1 MLIEDRLKELRD
13 KINEQVP
20 AGIRVA
26 EVEFEGPELVIYTD
40 DPKRFADEADLIRI
54 LARDLRKRIVV
65 RPTTLEDPEKAA
77 TEIRAVVPESSGI
90 TDIFFDPDTGEVL
103 IEAEKPG
110 VVIGKNGITLR
121 EITRAYRMDAQG
133 CPHPPIESSTVKQV
147 RQYLRSVNEERKQ
160 FLRTIGRRIHR
171 DIPGRDEANKDAT
184 RKDQWVRVTTLG
196 CCREVGRAA
205 FLLTTPDSRVLIDCG
220 EKPDNSNGTPYLYV
234 PEIHPLAQLD
244 AVVLTHA
251 HLDHCALIPLLYK
264 YGYEGPVYSTPPTR
278 DLSAMLQLDYLDVIN
293 KEDRKIPY
301 SSNEVKTYIRHSIT
315 LNYGSVTDIAPDI
328 KLTFHNAGHILGSA
342 IAHFHIGDG
351 LYNIAFTGDFNYS
364 KSRLFN
370 PAVNQFPR
378 LETLFMESTY
388 GGSNDFQP
396 ARSDAELKLYETIN
410 KVLSRGGKVIIP
422 AFAVG
427 RSQEVMLA
435 LEEGMRLGKIPHVKI
450 YLDGMIREATAIHTT
465 YPEYLNNDLRNLIF
479 REGMNPFLADCF
491 QQVDSSDLRE
501 KVINGDPCVIIT
513 TSGMLNGG
521 PVMEYL
527 LNLAEDE
534 KNALVFVGYQAD
546 GTQGRRI
553 QKGWREVPMGRKG
566 TITINLEIDTIDG
579 FSGHSDRRQLMNY
592 IGQIQPR
599 PEKIFCIH
607 GDENNT
613 IDLASSIYK
622 RYHIQ
627 THSPMN
633 LETYRMV

>member
-1 MLIEDRLKELRD
+1 MLIEERLKELKH
-13 KINEQVP
+13 KINEKVP
-20 AGIRVA
+20 PGITVS

-65 RPTTLEDPEKAA
+65 RPNVLEDPERAIQD
-77 TEIRAVVPESSGI
+77 IREVVAENAGI
-90 TDIFFDPDTGEVL
+90 TDIFFDADTGEVL

-110 VVIGKNGITLR
+110 VVIGKNGATLR
-121 EITRAYRMDAQG
+121 EITKHIGWTPKVVRT
-133 CPHPPIESSTVKQV
+133 PPIESSTVKQV
-147 RQYLRSVNEERKQ
+147 RQFLRSVNEERKQ

-171 DIPGRDEANKDAT
+171 DVT
-184 RKDQWVRVTTLG
+184 SKDQWVRVTMLG

-205 FLLTTPDSRVLIDCG
+205 FLLSTPESKVLIDCG
-220 EKPDNSNGTPYLYV
+220 EKPDNSSNNAPYLYV
-234 PEIHPLAQLD
+234 PEIHPLSQLD

-264 YGYEGPVYSTPPTR
+264 YGYDGPVYSTPPTR
-278 DLSAMLQLDYLDVIN
+278 DLSAMLQLDYLDVVS

-301 SSNEVKTYIRHSIT
+301 SSNEVKTYIKHSIT

-342 IAHFHIGDG
+342 IAHFHVGDG

-370 PAVNQFPR
+370 PATNQFPR
-378 LETLFMESTY
+378 LEAIFMESTY
-388 GGSNDFQP
+388 GGSGDIQP
-396 ARSDAELKLYETIN
+396 ARAEAEEKLYETISS
-410 KVLSRGGKVIIP
+410 VISRGGKVIIP

-435 LEEGMRLGKIPHVKI
+435 LEEGIRKEKIPAVKI

-465 YPEYLNNDLRNLIF
+465 YPEYLNSELRNQIF
-479 REGMNPFLADCF
+479 KEGLNPFLADCF
-491 QQVDSSDLRE
+491 VSVDSSDLRE
-501 KVINGDPCVIIT
+501 KVMNGDPCVIIT

-527 LNLAEDE
+527 SGLASDE
-534 KNALVFVGYQAD
+534 RNALVFVGYQAE
-546 GTQGRRI
+546 GTMGRRI
-553 QKGWREVPMGRKG
+553 QKGWREIPIGRRG
-566 TITINLEIDTIDG
+566 TIVINLEIVTIDG
-579 FSGHSDRRQLMNY
+579 FSGHSDRRQLINY
-592 IGQIQPR
+592 IGHVQPK
-599 PEKIFCIH
+599 PEKIFTIH

-613 IDLASSIYK
+613 IDLASSLYK
-622 RYHIQ
+622 RYHIE

-633 LETYRMV
+633 LETYRMI

>member
-13 KINEQVP
+13 KINERVP
-20 AGIRVA
+20 QGIKVT

-40 DPKRFADEADLIRI
+40 DPKRFADEADLIRV

-65 RPTTLEDPEKAA
+65 RPTILEDPEKAA
-77 TEIRAVVPESSGI
+77 NEIRSVVPESSGI
-90 TDIFFDPDTGEVL
+90 TDIFFDADTGEVL

-121 EITRAYRMDAQG
+121 EITKHIGWTPKVVRT
-133 CPHPPIESSTVKQV
+133 PPIESSTVKQV
-147 RQYLRSVNEERKQ
+147 RQYLRSVNEERKI

-171 DIPGRDEANKDAT
+171 DIPGRDETNKDAP

-205 FLLTTPDSRVLIDCG
+205 FLLTTPDSRILIDCG

-234 PEIHPLAQLD
+234 PEIHPLAQID

-315 LNYGSVTDIAPDI
+315 LNYGNVTDIAPDV

-342 IAHFHIGDG
+342 IAHFHIGEG

-370 PAVNQFPR
+370 SAINQFPR
-378 LETLFMESTY
+378 LEALFMESTY

-396 ARSDAELKLYETIN
+396 ARSDAELKLYETITN
-410 KVLSRGGKVIIP
+410 VLSRGGKVIIP

-435 LEEGMRLGKIPHVKI
+435 LEEGIRLGKIPQVKI

-479 REGMNPFLADCF
+479 REGMNPFLAECF
-491 QQVDSSDLRE
+491 QQVDSSDLRD
-501 KVINGDPCVIIT
+501 KVINGDPCVII
-513 TSGMLNGG
+513 
-521 PVMEYL
+521 
-527 LNLAEDE
+527 
-534 KNALVFVGYQAD
+534 
-546 GTQGRRI
+546 
-553 QKGWREVPMGRKG
+553 
-566 TITINLEIDTIDG
+566 
-579 FSGHSDRRQLMNY
+579 
-592 IGQIQPR
+592 
-599 PEKIFCIH
+599 
-607 GDENNT
+607 
-613 IDLASSIYK
+613 
-622 RYHIQ
+622 
-627 THSPMN
+627 
-633 LETYRMV
+633 

>member
-1 MLIEDRLKELRD
+1 MLIEDRLKELKD
-13 KINEQVP
+13 KINEKVP
-20 AGIRVA
+20 AGITVQQ
-26 EVEFEGPELVIYTD
+26 VEFEGPELVIYTD
-40 DPKRFADEADLIRI
+40 DPKRFADEADLIRV

-65 RPTTLEDPEKAA
+65 RPTILEDPEKAA
-77 TEIRAVVPESSGI
+77 VEIRAVVPESSGI
-90 TDIFFDPDTGEVL
+90 TDIFFDADTGEVL

-121 EITRAYRMDAQG
+121 DITRHIGWTPKVVRT
-133 CPHPPIESSTVKQV
+133 PPIESSTVKQV
-147 RQYLRSVNEERKQ
+147 RQYLRVVNEDRKQ

-171 DIPGRDEANKDAT
+171 DIVGRDEAGNPLK
-184 RKDQWVRVTTLG
+184 KDQWVRVTTLG

-220 EKPDNSNGTPYLYV
+220 EKPDNASATPYLYV

-293 KEDRKIPY
+293 KEGRKIPY

-342 IAHFHIGDG
+342 IAHFHVGDG

-396 ARSDAELKLYETIN
+396 ARSDAEQKLYETIN
-410 KVLSRGGKVIIP
+410 TVLSRGGKVIIP

-435 LEEGMRLGKIPHVKI
+435 LEEGMRLGKIPQVKI
-450 YLDGMIREATAIHTT
+450 YIDGMIREATAIHTT
-465 YPEYLNNDLRNLIF
+465 YPEYLNTDLRNLIF
-479 REGMNPFLADCF
+479 REGHNPFLAECF
-491 QQVDSSDLRE
+491 QQVDSAEVRE
-501 KVINGDPCVIIT
+501 KVVNGDPCVIIS

-521 PVMEYL
+521 PIMEYL

-546 GTQGRRI
+546 GTLGRRI

-566 TITINLEIDTIDG
+566 TITINLEIVTVDG

-633 LETYRMV
+633 LETYRMC

>member
-1 MLIEDRLKELRD
+1 MLIEDRLKELKD
-13 KINEQVP
+13 KINEKVP
-20 AGIRVA
+20 AGITVSD
-26 EVEFEGPELVIYTD
+26 VEFEGPELVIYTD
-40 DPKRFADEADLIRI
+40 DPKKFADEADLIKI

-65 RPTTLEDPEKAA
+65 RPNVLEDPDRAIG
-77 TEIRAVVPESSGI
+77 EIKAVVPENAGI
-90 TDIFFDPDTGEVL
+90 TDIFFDADTGEVI

-121 EITRAYRMDAQG
+121 EITKHIGWTPKVVRT
-133 CPHPPIESSTVKQV
+133 PPIESSTVKQV
-147 RQYLRSVNEERKQ
+147 RQYLRSVNEERKI

-171 DIPGRDEANKDAT
+171 DVT
-184 RKDQWVRVTTLG
+184 SKDQWVRVTMLG

-205 FLLTTPDSRVLIDCG
+205 FLLTTPESRVLIDCG
-220 EKPDNSNGTPYLYV
+220 EKPDSNNSTPYLYV
-234 PEIHPLAQLD
+234 PEIHPLSQLD

-251 HLDHCALIPLLYK
+251 HLDHCALVPLLYK
-264 YGYEGPVYSTPPTR
+264 YGYDGPVYSTPPTR
-278 DLSAMLQLDYLDVIN
+278 DLSAMLQLDYLDVIH

-301 SSNEVKTYIRHSIT
+301 SSNEVKTYIKHSIT
-315 LNYGSVTDIAPDI
+315 LNYGNVTDIAPDI

-342 IAHFHIGDG
+342 IAHFHIGEG

-370 PAVNQFPR
+370 PATASFPR
-378 LETLFMESTY
+378 LEALFMESTY
-388 GGSNDFQP
+388 GGSDMMQP
-396 ARSDAELKLYETIN
+396 ARSDAEEKLYETIN
-410 KVLSRGGKVIIP
+410 IVLSRGGKVIIP

-435 LEEGMRLGKIPHVKI
+435 LEEGMRKEKIPNVKI
-450 YLDGMIREATAIHTT
+450 YLDGMIKEATAIHTT
-465 YPEYLNNDLRNLIF
+465 YPEYLNSELRNLIF
-479 REGMNPFLADCF
+479 KEGMNPFLSENFVA
-491 QQVDSSDLRE
+491 VDSSDLRE
-501 KVINGDPCVIIT
+501 RVMNGDPCVIIT
-513 TSGMLNGG
+513 TSGMMNGG

-527 LNLAEDE
+527 SNLAGDE
-534 KNALVFVGYQAD
+534 RNALVFVGYQAD
-546 GTQGRRI
+546 GTLGRRI
-553 QKGWREVPMGRKG
+553 QKGWREVPLGRG
-566 TITINLEIDTIDG
+566 RTIVINLEIVTVDG

-592 IGQIQPR
+592 VGQVQPR
-599 PEKIFCIH
+599 PEKIFTIH

-613 IDLASSIYK
+613 IDLASSLYK

>member
-1 MLIEDRLKELRD
+1 MLIEERLKELKD
-13 KINEQVP
+13 KINEKVP
-20 AGIRVA
+20 SGITVSD
-26 EVEFEGPELVIYTD
+26 VEFEGPELVIYTD
-40 DPKRFADEADLIRI
+40 DPKKFADEADLIRI

-65 RPTTLEDPEKAA
+65 RPNVLEDPDRAVE
-77 TEIRAVVPESSGI
+77 EIRSVVAENAGI
-90 TDIFFDPDTGEVL
+90 TDIYFDADTGEVL

-110 VVIGKNGITLR
+110 VVIGKNGATLR
-121 EITRAYRMDAQG
+121 EITKHIGWTPKVVRT
-133 CPHPPIESSTVKQV
+133 PPIESSTVKQV
-147 RQYLRSVNEERKQ
+147 RQYLRSVNEERKV

-171 DIPGRDEANKDAT
+171 DVT
-184 RKDQWVRVTTLG
+184 SKDQWARVTMLG

-205 FLLTTPDSRVLIDCG
+205 FLLTTPESRVLIDCG
-220 EKPDNSNGTPYLYV
+220 EKPDNSNSTPYLYV
-234 PEIHPLAQLD
+234 PEIHPLSQLD

-264 YGYEGPVYSTPPTR
+264 YGYDGPVYSTPPTR
-278 DLSAMLQLDYLDVIN
+278 DLSAMLQLDYLDVIH
-293 KEDRKIPY
+293 KEDRKVPY
-301 SSNEVKTYIRHSIT
+301 TSNEVKTYIRHSIT
-315 LNYGSVTDIAPDI
+315 LNYGNVTDIAPDI

-342 IAHFHIGDG
+342 IAHFHVGDG

-370 PAVNQFPR
+370 PATASFPR
-378 LETLFMESTY
+378 LEALFMESTY
-388 GGSNDFQP
+388 GGSDMMQP
-396 ARSDAELKLYETIN
+396 ARADAEEKLYETIN
-410 KVLSRGGKVIIP
+410 AVLSRGGKVIIP

-435 LEEGMRLGKIPHVKI
+435 LEEGIRKEKIPNVKI
-450 YLDGMIREATAIHTT
+450 YIDGMIREATAIHTT
-465 YPEYLNNDLRNLIF
+465 YPEYLNSDLRNQIF
-479 REGMNPFLADCF
+479 KEGLNPFLSESFVA
-491 QQVDSSDLRE
+491 VDSPELRE

-527 LNLAEDE
+527 SHLAGEE

-546 GTQGRRI
+546 GTLGRRI
-553 QKGWREVPMGRKG
+553 QKGWREVPLGRRES
-566 TITINLEIDTIDG
+566 IVINLEIVTVDG

-599 PEKIFCIH
+599 PEKIFTIH

-613 IDLASSIYK
+613 IDLASSLYK